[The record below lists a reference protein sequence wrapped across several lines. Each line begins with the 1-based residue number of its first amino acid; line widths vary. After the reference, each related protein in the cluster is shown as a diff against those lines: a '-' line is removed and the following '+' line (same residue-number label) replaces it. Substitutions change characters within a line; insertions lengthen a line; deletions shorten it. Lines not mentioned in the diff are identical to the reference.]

1 MGLHGMADSEGSDM
15 TAFVTPIFFRER
27 SSVTEMERENT
38 GRGAAAGPETSRQR
52 EKMEMFNF

>member
-15 TAFVTPIFFRER
+15 AAFVTPIFFRER

-38 GRGAAAGPETSRQR
+38 GRGAAAGPETDQ
-52 EKMEMFNF
+52 